1 MRSLCRSRGQHH
13 SAGSGCC
20 TATQLGSLSWDS
32 LQHSLVLVQPRPALA
47 WTLSES
53 EIEKGQ
59 TAFLVEAPPRLSGLG
74 WQHRLRQF
82 SNPLGEPAVPTR
94 PQPLASAGEA

>member
-1 MRSLCRSRGQHH
+1 MGEVCVE
-13 SAGSGCC
+13 AGVS
-20 TATQLGSLSWDS
+20 TTVQVRAAALKPSW
-32 LQHSLVLVQPRPALA
+32 QLVLGFPSAFPCSRATSA

-59 TAFLVEAPPRLSGLG
+59 PAFPVEAPPRLSGLG

-82 SNPLGEPAVPTR
+82 SNPLGEPAVPAR
-94 PQPLASAGEA
+94 PQPLASADES